1 MNIISKDKSVFNYV
15 CNERLALG
23 VKCKAKAAVTN
34 CDIPGGVEPILSKV
48 DTEHECLI
56 NLPKAV
62 EEEMRHEM
70 KEMVRKEPHKTC
82 I

>member
-1 MNIISKDKSVFNYV
+1 M
-15 CNERLALG
+15 
-23 VKCKAKAAVTN
+23 KCKAKAVVTN
-34 CDIPGGVEPILSKV
+34 CDIPGKGVRLILSKV

-70 KEMVRKEPHKTC
+70 KEMVR
-82 I
+82 